1 MQKEHSSVAPGMR
14 KFFLF
19 LQGQTPVVRWWSEW
33 VLITWCLK
41 LICAC
46 YHLTNRTPAQSDQA
60 IRLLASKQ
68 TDLHKLSQ
76 PSGRRPFLFVAR
88 YPRASYRRTQATQAA
103 ARRRT
108 AHDGIAS
115 LFFYWPVPLFLSF
128 SLFFSH
134 LLATAHSFF
143 FSFAHSFVLSF
154 FFHSLFCSFLILLDL
169 FKYIFYFSKCIIL
182 KSSGETREN

>member
-33 VLITWCLK
+33 VLTWCLK

-46 YHLTNRTPAQSDQA
+46 YRLTNRTPAQSDQA

-88 YPRASYRRTQATQAA
+88 YARASYRRTQATPAA
-103 ARRRT
+103 ARR
-108 AHDGIAS
+108 GGVYSS
-115 LFFYWPVPLFLSF
+115 L
-128 SLFFSH
+128 
-134 LLATAHSFF
+134 
-143 FSFAHSFVLSF
+143 
-154 FFHSLFCSFLILLDL
+154 
-169 FKYIFYFSKCIIL
+169 
-182 KSSGETREN
+182 

>member
-60 IRLLASKQ
+60 IRQLASKQ

-128 SLFFSH
+128 SFILFTF
-134 LLATAHSFF
+134 ARNGSFVLF
-143 FSFAHSFVLSF
+143 FSFAHSFFLSF
-154 FFHSLFCSFLILLDL
+154 FLFSFAHSFVSLFFFIRSFVL
-169 FKYIFYFSKCIIL
+169 FLFY
-182 KSSGETREN
+182 